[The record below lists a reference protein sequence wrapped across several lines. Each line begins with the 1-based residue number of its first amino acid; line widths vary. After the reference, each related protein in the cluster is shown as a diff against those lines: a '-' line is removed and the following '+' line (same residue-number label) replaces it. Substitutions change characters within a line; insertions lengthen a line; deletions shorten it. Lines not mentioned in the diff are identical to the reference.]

1 MLFLSLS
8 LLSIVTKPEGSKM
21 LKSLQ
26 YTLAVIIMAQPLSGT
41 AYTRDDHLAWLKAN
55 QEAQPQFVVGE
66 TITYDKADLLR
77 PFIPKA

>member
-1 MLFLSLS
+1 
-8 LLSIVTKPEGSKM
+8 M